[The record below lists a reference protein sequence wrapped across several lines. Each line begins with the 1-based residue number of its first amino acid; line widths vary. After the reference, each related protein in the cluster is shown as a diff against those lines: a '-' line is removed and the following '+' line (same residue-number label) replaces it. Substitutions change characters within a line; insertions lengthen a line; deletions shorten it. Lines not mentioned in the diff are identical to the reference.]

1 MKSQLNA
8 LNLILLTTLISLP
21 FFMSCDESIQSIDH
35 PTLPRHS
42 LHVDGDIQLQAEIQ
56 WVDSNKSLKTHIRAI
71 NATNDTTTIE
81 AGSCAFQILAYNST
95 DSGKELIW
103 HSQMPEHF
111 VCLDELFIYQIPP
124 DESLVFDRQQ
134 YISGNRWKR
143 PIPKGEWEFE
153 VRAKSENDQ
162 VIRIPANRVSIK

>member
-56 WVDSNKSLKTHIRAI
+56 REDSSQSLETHIRAT
-71 NATNDTTTIE
+71 NATNGTTVIQT
-81 AGSCAFQILAYNST
+81 GSCAFQILAYNSA

-111 VCLDELFIYQIPP
+111 VCFDELLIYQIPP
-124 DESLVFDRQQ
+124 DESLVFDKQQ
-134 YISGNRWKR
+134 YISGNGWKR

>member
-1 MKSQLNA
+1 MKYQINIMQ
-8 LNLILLTTLISLP
+8 LILLTTLISLP

-42 LHVDGDIQLQAEIQ
+42 LHVDGDVQFQAEIQ
-56 WVDSNKSLKTHIRAI
+56 WEDSSQSLETHIQAI
-71 NATNDTTTIE
+71 NATNDTTIIE
-81 AGSCAFQILAYNST
+81 AGSCAFQILAYNSA

-103 HSQMPEHF
+103 HSQMPDNF
-111 VCLDELFIYQIPP
+111 VCFDELLLYQIPP
-124 DESLVFDRQQ
+124 NDTLSFNRQQ